1 MKFQKYLP
9 IVAIIVLLVA
19 IAATFFVNSN
29 KIDATQIIIDGE
41 EYTINQFFQMAEERS
56 VQAETGESG
65 KGVALDQLM
74 QAIGIQDP
82 ETRQYTLIGA
92 DGYQKTV
99 MWENLQNGILS
110 IERESVFSDLP
121 KAFYVKEI
129 VEIKVE

>member
-74 QAIGIQDP
+74 QVIGIQDP
-82 ETRQYTLIGA
+82 ETRQYTLISA

>member
-82 ETRQYTLIGA
+82 ETRQYTLISA

>member
-1 MKFQKYLP
+1 MKLQKYLP
-9 IVAIIVLLVA
+9 IVAIIVLLGA
-19 IAATFFVNSN
+19 IAATFYVNSI
-29 KIDATQIIIDGE
+29 KIDTTQIIINGE
-41 EYTINQFFQMAEERS
+41 EYTVDQLFQMAEERS

-65 KGVALDQLM
+65 TGVALDQLM

-82 ETRQYTLIGA
+82 ETKQYTLIGA

-99 MWENLQNGILS
+99 TWENMQNGILS
-110 IERESVFSDLP
+110 KERESVFSDLP

>member
-82 ETRQYTLIGA
+82 ETRQYTLISA

-121 KAFYVKEI
+121 KAFYVEEI